1 MRGGRLQELVVEPDS
16 GGLAQR
22 AEPFARRRL
31 SGFFGGFGPSVVFE
45 RDARAL
51 GEQLQRLAEVERL
64 LLLDE
69 RDEVAALA
77 TAEAMPVLFIGE
89 DIERRGALTVEGTEA
104 LVGLARLPE
113 RNNRS
118 DFFDN
123 IELPFDALDN
133 ARRFRRRVPPWNSW
147 RSRR

>member
-1 MRGGRLQELVVEPDS
+1 M
-16 GGLAQR
+16 
-22 AEPFARRRL
+22 
-31 SGFFGGFGPSVVFE
+31 
-45 RDARAL
+45 
-51 GEQLQRLAEVERL
+51 

-69 RDEVAALA
+69 GDEVAALA